1 MEALDKKEY
10 ILNIAEELFAHQGFE
25 GTSVRELCKKAG
37 VNVAMISYYFGSKE
51 QLMEAL
57 IEHRA
62 GFMRDRLDS
71 LVGEKI
77 SAKQKMELVIE
88 YYVERIFSN
97 SKYHKILHH
106 EISLQQRS
114 QFNIMISA
122 IVNKNFNAIREIIK
136 QGQKSG
142 EFKKVDIE
150 LTIVTIIGT
159 ISHIILSPVLTS
171 QILSNN
177 QKSFDMFSK
186 KNQTRVKDHLKSFVI
201 NYLQKK

>member
-1 MEALDKKEY
+1 
-10 ILNIAEELFAHQGFE
+10 
-25 GTSVRELCKKAG
+25 
-37 VNVAMISYYFGSKE
+37 
-51 QLMEAL
+51 MEAL

-62 GFMRDRLDS
+62 GFMRDRLDA
-71 LVGEKI
+71 LVNEKF
-77 SAKQKMELVIE
+77 SAKEKMELVIE

-114 QFNIMISA
+114 QFNAMISG
-122 IVNKNFNAIREIIK
+122 IVNKNFSAIREIIK

-142 EFKKVDIE
+142 EFKVVDIE

-159 ISHIILSPVLTS
+159 ISHIILSPILTT
-171 QILSNN
+171 QILSRNK
-177 QKSFDMFSK
+177 KSFDMFSK
-186 KNQTRVKDHLKSFVI
+186 KNQIRVKDHLKSLVI